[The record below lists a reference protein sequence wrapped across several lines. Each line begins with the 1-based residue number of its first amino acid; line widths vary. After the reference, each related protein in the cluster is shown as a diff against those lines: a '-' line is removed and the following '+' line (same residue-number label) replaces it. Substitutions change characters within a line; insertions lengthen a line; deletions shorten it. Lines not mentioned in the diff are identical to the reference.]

1 MVWVMTPVTNLLV
14 GPSSRFNIVSFNPQ
28 PRDFTPHNFTCERRN
43 PAPSEHPDRYNEIEL
58 HLIKSGSLTYLFG
71 GEEITF
77 ESGRLALFW
86 GASPHQLIKSASQA
100 AYHVIKIPLTWFLQ
114 CQFPSELVHPILH
127 GQAVVDPEPEWQV
140 DVKQFDRWIGNIQ
153 SHHASSH
160 RIAQLELEARLLRLA
175 LAMADH
181 TESIRIAKTAS
192 TPLGNNQ
199 VERVGQMVSYIAQ
212 NYTRQVTVEL
222 VSRSVGLHPHYAM
235 NLFRRTLGTTLI
247 NCVTHHRISH
257 AQRLLITTDQKIVD
271 VALTVGFNSVSRF
284 NAAFKKASDCS
295 PREYREL
302 HKNANHEFTFSGRIV
317 N

>member
-1 MVWVMTPVTNLLV
+1 MIPATNLRV
-14 GPSSRFNIVSFNPQ
+14 APSSRFNIVAFNPK
-28 PRDFTPHNFTCERRN
+28 PRDFTPHNFTCERRS
-43 PAPSEHPDRYNEIEL
+43 PAPPDHPDRYNEIEL

-71 GEEITF
+71 GEQITF
-77 ESGRLALFW
+77 EPGRLALFW
-86 GASPHQLIKSASQA
+86 GASPHQLIKSASQV

-114 CQFPSELVHPILH
+114 CRFPSDLVRPVLH
-127 GQAVVDPEPEWQV
+127 GQAVVDPEPDLQV
-140 DVKQFDRWIGNIQ
+140 DIKQFDRWIHNIQ
-153 SHHASSH
+153 SQQPSSL
-160 RIAQLELEARLLRLA
+160 RVTQLELEARMLRLA
-175 LAMADH
+175 MSMADQA
-181 TESIRIAKTAS
+181 ESPQAGKSVS
-192 TPLGNNQ
+192 TSLGSNQ
-199 VERVGQMVSYIAQ
+199 VRRVGQMVAFIAQ

-222 VSRSVGLHPHYAM
+222 VSKSVGLHPHYAM

-257 AQRLLITTDQKIVD
+257 AQRLLITTDKKIVD

-295 PREYREL
+295 PREYREI